1 MVKIWIN
8 DTSDNGIK
16 LSDAQAY
23 VLGRII
29 NNAILSENSRLED
42 TDAYDLAFVANRLEE
57 EANIPWNIAS
67 DLDFY
72 AKPKNS

>member
-8 DTSDNGIK
+8 NNKNRVIT

-42 TDAYDLAFVANRLEE
+42 TDAYDLAFVGNRLEE
-57 EANIPWNIAS
+57 EANVPWDIAS
-67 DLDFY
+67 DLNIY
-72 AKPKNS
+72 AMPKDQ

>member
-8 DTSDNGIK
+8 DTKRDIS

-29 NNAILSENSRLED
+29 NNAILSENSKLDD
-42 TDAYDLAFVANRLEE
+42 TDAYDLAFVGNRLEE
-57 EANIPWNIAS
+57 EANIPWDIAS
-67 DLDFY
+67 DLNLY
-72 AKPKNS
+72 ALPKDL